1 MFFIISSEE
10 RRAAAADFVSR
21 IRKSPLMS
29 VEIKPYKRNRS
40 EAQNRLMWMWY
51 HIISMDTGQIA
62 EDLHEE
68 MKVRVLGVEEKEVL
82 GPYGKMVRLI
92 VPKSSTKLSTQEMTD
107 FLRAIEALAA
117 ELEIILPRPDDYKF
131 AMMYEEPQ
139 PKKGKPQ

>member
-82 GPYGKMVRLI
+82 GPYGKMVKLI

-131 AMMYEEPQ
+131 AMMYEEPK
-139 PKKGKPQ
+139 PKKEKSQ